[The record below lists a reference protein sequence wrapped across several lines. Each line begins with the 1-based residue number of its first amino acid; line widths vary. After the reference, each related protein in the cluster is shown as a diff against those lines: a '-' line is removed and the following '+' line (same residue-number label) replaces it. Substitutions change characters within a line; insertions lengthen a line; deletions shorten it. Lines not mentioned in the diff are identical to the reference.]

1 MNKAGQ
7 DVPTSGYMKDG
18 DHYLPLR
25 VYYEDTDAGGF
36 VYHANFLKY
45 MERGRTEFL
54 RCYGVEHS
62 DLFSL
67 ERGFKFAV
75 ATFTLKYYSP
85 GFLDDAL
92 MVVSKPIAM
101 KGATFHIDQEVRR
114 GDEVL
119 ASASVRVACLDDNN
133 RPRRIPEDLREK
145 FLPLYQ

>member
-1 MNKAGQ
+1 
-7 DVPTSGYMKDG
+7 MKG
-18 DHYLPLR
+18 RDHFLPLR

-36 VYHANFLKY
+36 VYHANYLKY

-75 ATFTLKYYSP
+75 ATFTMKYISP

-92 MVVSKPIAM
+92 EVISKPRIM
-101 KGATFHIDQEVRR
+101 KGATFLIDQEVRR
-114 GDEVL
+114 GDQVL
-119 ASASVRVACLDDNN
+119 AEASVRVACLDQENK
-133 RPRRIPEDLREK
+133 PRRIPKDLYEK
-145 FLPLYQ
+145 FRPLYE